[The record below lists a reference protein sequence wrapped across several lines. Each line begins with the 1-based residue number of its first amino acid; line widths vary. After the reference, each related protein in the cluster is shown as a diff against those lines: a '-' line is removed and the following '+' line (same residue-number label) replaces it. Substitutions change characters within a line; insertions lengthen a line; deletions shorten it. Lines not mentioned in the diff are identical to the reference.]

1 MKNERKYAWKL
12 KNTVHMTLSAISM
25 LILCTCCC
33 TSQAQLNTRTP
44 EPDLFKNLLYKDEAN
59 SKQQQSRELTP
70 VYEKPT
76 SQEYDISDLTSDEM
90 ENLPHNIFH
99 SIYESV
105 LFPETPLDD
114 PNSEKT
120 QTNKVTDIIPKNS
133 RITRQIT
140 RFGEKQQGTLQQTS
154 STKKLTETSSVPGST
169 KSKSDKPKTTS
180 TPKQIQIGTGK
191 TEESHVESTTI
202 LKISETPIN
211 PTNISTSDT
220 IAAPNATTEVITSE
234 QDTSTATLNLTSSET
249 AITSV
254 QTPINGS
261 TSART
266 TRSESH
272 TTAEAITID
281 QNASTA
287 TPNLTSSETPNT
299 AHVSTPV
306 ITTTTTRRTG
316 PITTEATPNLTSS
329 ETSNTSANGATSV
342 RSTTTTRSTGPITT
356 ITSSE
361 NALTVT
367 PNLSSSETSNTSAN
381 GATSVRT
388 TTTTR
393 STGPITTITSS
404 ENALTV
410 TPNLSSSETSNTSA
424 NGATSV
430 RSTTTTGST
439 GTIDQNAS
447 TATSNLTSSETS
459 NTSAQTSINVSS
471 TRSIRSTSPTTSE
484 CVPAVIEEIYSVSD
498 DTSIYFNFTANQFVE
513 NWSASVDNSKL
524 ELICD
529 KNYNFCEISSL
540 DQCTQYL
547 IQLEVTSC
555 NVTHTKNKTIQTK
568 IGVVPQAE
576 NFQIIT
582 YAESKVK
589 LLWEEPSN
597 NTCNANISYTL
608 RWQEIDGETE
618 KNETT
623 EEKNLIFISENFYKL
638 FNVCIVTNLRDNTSK
653 LYQSEPLCNISS
665 YSSPGPPSKPT
676 IYNNFTYENEV
687 FIQYQ
692 LPETPN
698 GNIDYMEYSL
708 SKSECTNPQEWTR
721 LEEISGDLSVNNN
734 LTSCTVYC
742 IQLRAV
748 NMDIDGTELN
758 GTSFEFKFTTEAE
771 ILPSPTNFSISDK
784 NSTQFNLMW
793 NDITTNCPHGYII
806 YIQSISNCYTNNS
819 FFTTNQTNLLIEN
832 LTPYTTFK
840 ISIAT
845 VTKADIGE
853 ASEFNHTT
861 DYSRPPKTFST
872 DPSCDSHK
880 CHFVILVPPNLTGPT
895 KYEVQVDGKPVFT
908 TNKPLEICDSP
919 NIEVSVP
926 NLNPYTKYTIA
937 IIASVENMTETT
949 ETIIITKPSE
959 PGPPES
965 LKVNCDFTPSEGVLD
980 WEKPDEEGKRK
991 HISDNVKIKAHNDLN
1006 DLPYSKILALW
1017 PDYNYT
1023 FRVRGKTQDVK
1034 DPGLEVETHCFK
1046 QAALAP
1052 EVNNEKFK
1060 ESQII
1065 TDNSTAISIFINNDL
1080 FSDQNGVIINYSI
1093 IVYQQQDNKMH
1104 SSRLENLDN
1113 SLFWSDIKNANII
1126 LPYRTTPNHWNPL
1139 KSVLCQIGCNSN
1151 CSQVV
1156 GPCNGP
1162 LRSNTHYQVFI
1173 KAYTTAAKLNAAKN
1187 SSNGLVIALGVSTP
1201 ILIILVCVLLVMI
1214 YRKEEVNK
1222 LIYRIRHNRRISSV
1236 FATTS
1241 TEQIVIENQSST
1253 RPVQL
1258 DAFFRH
1264 YHLMNKDSGLKFS
1277 QEFEEIKA
1285 ISPSFP
1291 MVAAHLIDHSRVKI
1305 LPISDDITTDYI
1317 NACYIPGFNS
1327 QREYIATQGPLP
1339 ATKDDFWRMVWE
1351 QSCQMI
1357 VMVTQ
1362 CVERGKRKCEVYW
1375 PEDREV
1381 HYYGDLAIQLR
1392 SESILSN
1399 FTIRLFDLFMGTK
1412 TLEVKQMHFTKWPDF
1427 GCPENTSLLINFV
1440 QAVREHTPHGF
1451 IGPFVIHCS
1460 AGVGRTGTYIS
1471 VDRLMQHIQ
1480 QHHYVDIYGLVL
1492 EMRQFRVNMVQTEDQ
1507 YIYIHSCVR
1516 DLLMGKTASDSEPLY
1531 ANICKGV

>member
-1 MKNERKYAWKL
+1 
-12 KNTVHMTLSAISM
+12 MTLSAISM

-33 TSQAQLNTRTP
+33 TSQAQLNTRIP
-44 EPDLFKNLLYKDEAN
+44 EPDSFKILLYKNEAN
-59 SKQQQSRELTP
+59 SKQGQSRELAP

-76 SQEYDISDLTSDEM
+76 SQEYDMSDLTSDEM
-90 ENLPHNIFH
+90 QNLPHDIFH

-105 LFPETPLDD
+105 LFPETSLDD

-120 QTNKVTDIIPKNS
+120 QTNKVTDIIPNNS

-202 LKISETPIN
+202 IEISETPIS

-220 IAAPNATTEVITSE
+220 IAASNATTEVITSE

-249 AITSV
+249 VITSV

-272 TTAEAITID
+272 TTTEAINID

-287 TPNLTSSETPNT
+287 TPNLTSSETSNT
-299 AHVSTPV
+299 SAHGSTSV
-306 ITTTTTRRTG
+306 RTTRTTRSIS
-316 PITTEATPNLTSS
+316 PATTEVIQNLTSS
-329 ETSNTSANGATSV
+329 EKSTTSV
-342 RSTTTTRSTGPITT
+342 QTPINVSTSVKTTTTTRSTGPITT

-361 NALTVT
+361 NASTVT
-367 PNLSSSETSNTSAN
+367 PNLTSSKTSNTSAQ
-381 GATSVRT
+381 TSINVSS
-388 TTTTR
+388 TR
-393 STGPITTITSS
+393 SIRSTSPITTITSS

-439 GTIDQNAS
+439 GTI
-447 TATSNLTSSETS
+447 
-459 NTSAQTSINVSS
+459 
-471 TRSIRSTSPTTSE
+471 TT
-484 CVPAVIEEIYSVSD
+484 I
-498 DTSIYFNFTANQFVE
+498 T
-513 NWSASVDNSKL
+513 
-524 ELICD
+524 
-529 KNYNFCEISSL
+529 NY
-540 DQCTQYL
+540 
-547 IQLEVTSC
+547 
-555 NVTHTKNKTIQTK
+555 
-568 IGVVPQAE
+568 
-576 NFQIIT
+576 
-582 YAESKVK
+582 
-589 LLWEEPSN
+589 
-597 NTCNANISYTL
+597 
-608 RWQEIDGETE
+608 
-618 KNETT
+618 
-623 EEKNLIFISENFYKL
+623 
-638 FNVCIVTNLRDNTSK
+638 
-653 LYQSEPLCNISS
+653 
-665 YSSPGPPSKPT
+665 
-676 IYNNFTYENEV
+676 
-687 FIQYQ
+687 
-692 LPETPN
+692 
-698 GNIDYMEYSL
+698 
-708 SKSECTNPQEWTR
+708 
-721 LEEISGDLSVNNN
+721 
-734 LTSCTVYC
+734 TV
-742 IQLRAV
+742 
-748 NMDIDGTELN
+748 
-758 GTSFEFKFTTEAE
+758 
-771 ILPSPTNFSISDK
+771 
-784 NSTQFNLMW
+784 
-793 NDITTNCPHGYII
+793 
-806 YIQSISNCYTNNS
+806 
-819 FFTTNQTNLLIEN
+819 
-832 LTPYTTFK
+832 
-840 ISIAT
+840 
-845 VTKADIGE
+845 
-853 ASEFNHTT
+853 
-861 DYSRPPKTFST
+861 
-872 DPSCDSHK
+872 
-880 CHFVILVPPNLTGPT
+880 
-895 KYEVQVDGKPVFT
+895 
-908 TNKPLEICDSP
+908 
-919 NIEVSVP
+919 
-926 NLNPYTKYTIA
+926 A
-937 IIASVENMTETT
+937 IIASVENMTETS

-965 LKVNCDFTPSEGVLD
+965 LKVNCDFTPSEGILD
-980 WEKPDEEGKRK
+980 WEKPDEVNGILEAFFLSYEGSREGKRK

-1006 DLPYSKILALW
+1006 DLSYSKILALW

-1023 FRVRGKTQDVK
+1023 FRVRGKTQNVK
-1034 DPGLEVETHCFK
+1034 DPGLEVEIHCFK

-1060 ESQII
+1060 KSQII
-1065 TDNSTAISIFINNDL
+1065 ADNSTAISIFINNDL
-1080 FSDQNGVIINYSI
+1080 FSDQNGIIINYSI
-1093 IVYQQQDNKMH
+1093 IVYQQQDDKIH
-1104 SSRLENLDN
+1104 SNRLESLDK
-1113 SLFWSDIKNANII
+1113 SLFWSDIKNADKI

-1139 KSVLCQIGCNSN
+1139 KNGDNSDMCCEKNQTGALCQIGCNLN

-1173 KAYTTAAKLNAAKN
+1173 KAYTTAGFSQTRALDFITAKLNAAKN

-1201 ILIILVCVLLVMI
+1201 ILIILVCVLLVMT

-1222 LIYRIRHNRRISSV
+1222 FIYRVRHNRRISSV

-1291 MVAAHLIDHSRVKI
+1291 MVAAHLSENKQKNRWVNILPFDHSRVKI

-1362 CVERGKRKCEVYW
+1362 CVERGKRKCDIYW

-1412 TLEVKQMHFTKWPDF
+1412 TLEVKQMHFTKWQKF

-1440 QAVREHTPHGF
+1440 QAVREYTPHGF

-1507 YIYIHSCVR
+1507 YIYIHTCLR

-1531 ANICKGV
+1531 ANICKGVVNQDSQL